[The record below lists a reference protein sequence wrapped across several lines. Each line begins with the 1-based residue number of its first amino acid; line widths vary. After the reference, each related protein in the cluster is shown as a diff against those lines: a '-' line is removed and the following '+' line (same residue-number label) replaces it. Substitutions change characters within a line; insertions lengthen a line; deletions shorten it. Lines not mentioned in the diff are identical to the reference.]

1 MCFTSND
8 GSQNT
13 FTYRSF
19 LDTLEL
25 KRDKSTD
32 YALIRNIRQL
42 SILNLSHYI
51 LLSCI
56 A

>member
-13 FTYRSF
+13 FASRSF
-19 LDTLEL
+19 LDTL
-25 KRDKSTD
+25 KFKIDKSTD
-32 YALIRNIRQL
+32 YALIGNIRQL

-51 LLSCI
+51 LLSCR

>member
-8 GSQNT
+8 GCQNT
-13 FTYRSF
+13 FAYRSF
-19 LDTLEL
+19 LDTLKL
-25 KRDKSTD
+25 KREKSTD
-32 YALIRNIRQL
+32 YALIGNIREL